1 MGDEIKKENDDWS
14 WLNQAVWRRWGL
26 GALLAAASLAI
37 YAALGSVLKDTA
49 IHVARAVAEPTDADL
64 SVPNHGFIFLAG
76 YWSCFAFAILL
87 AMYCAVLDIR
97 FIRLQYTIAKRALV
111 HENFQD
117 RAVQEVL
124 PPDADKTDR

>member
-1 MGDEIKKENDDWS
+1 MGDEIKKGNDGWS

-37 YAALGSVLKDTA
+37 YAALGSVLEDTA
-49 IHVARAVAEPTDADL
+49 IHVARAVVEPTDTDP
-64 SVPNHGFIFLAG
+64 SVPIHGLFFLAV
-76 YWSCFAFAILL
+76 YWSCFAFTILL

-97 FIRLQYTIAKRALV
+97 FIRLQYTIARRALV

-117 RAVQEVL
+117 RAVQDVL
-124 PPDADKTDR
+124 PPETDKTDH